1 MCNFPKIVAY
11 DLLHGIAFREPRKTK
26 TSSEEFMSAGTIYR
40 NKLAIKVSNNVSLVY
55 GNIVLCVNL

>member
-55 GNIVLCVNL
+55 GYIVLYVNL